1 MQIVPNN
8 TPPSSKIFYFH
19 PNSNL
24 DMTFLLILFVRNNL
38 CITNFS
44 LTFIGAS
51 ELEVKG
57 MSYFLFNTT
66 KIIKYLSSEITKKEK
81 IINRID

>member
-1 MQIVPNN
+1 MHN
-8 TPPSSKIFYFH
+8 KI
-19 PNSNL
+19 
-24 DMTFLLILFVRNNL
+24 
-38 CITNFS
+38 NFS

-81 IINRID
+81 IIN